1 MKGFRQGFS
10 KIRRILVKEAIPIP
24 ELPEV
29 ETLRRSLLPYIP
41 SPVVQ
46 SVEVLHPS
54 VIQPSNEIE
63 FKRNLIGKQ
72 ITEAK
77 RRGKYLVL
85 VLSPTGSLV
94 IHLRMTG
101 QFFYRPPQERTQPK
115 IAHTHLI
122 MNFVDGS
129 AFHYADVRR
138 FGRICYHDS
147 EILDPGYCALGPE
160 PFDSSFTVDYLKILG
175 SRKAPIKSLLL
186 QQNLIAGLGNIYA
199 DEALFRAR
207 IHPLRSANTLS
218 EYEWGALHHSICSV
232 IHEAVESRGS
242 SLRDYLDANREKG
255 SYQDQ
260 WSVYQQTGKP
270 CIHCGTLIERVKV
283 AGRSSHYC
291 PSCQTLKT
299 AIQPQVIGITG
310 GIASGKSTVVSFL
323 QDLGATIVDADA
335 ISRSLTVNNGPAVST
350 ILHTFGEEFAS
361 SPGVLN
367 RKKLGELIFSDATAR
382 QKLNSILHPLIL
394 DEMQKEIDAYH
405 ANPTSVPLFLDIPL
419 LFEEG
424 LEFFCDQIW
433 LVYVDPSTQL
443 QRLKVRDSLTEEQAL
458 KRIHAQMPME
468 EKRSKSNHIIDNSG
482 SLDDTKKQ
490 IEHLWEIYGFPNK
503 EKE

>member
-1 MKGFRQGFS
+1 M
-10 KIRRILVKEAIPIP
+10 
-24 ELPEV
+24 
-29 ETLRRSLLPYIP
+29 RRSLLAYLP
-41 SPVVQ
+41 SPLVQ
-46 SVEVLHPS
+46 NVEVLHQS
-54 VIQPSNEIE
+54 VIKPSNEID

-85 VLSPTGSLV
+85 VLTPKGSLV

-101 QFFYRPPQERTQPK
+101 QFFYRHPQEQALPK

-122 MNFVDGS
+122 INFVDGS

-147 EILDPGYCALGPE
+147 EISDPGYCALGPE
-160 PFDSSFTVDYLKILG
+160 PFDPTFTVDYLKSLG
-175 SRKAPIKSLLL
+175 GRKAPIKSLLL

-207 IHPLRSANTLS
+207 IHPLRSANTL
-218 EYEWGALHHSICSV
+218 YDHEWNALHHGICSV

-242 SLRDYLDANREKG
+242 SLRDYLDANRERG

-270 CIHCGTLIERVKV
+270 CVHCGTLIERIKV

-291 PSCQTLKT
+291 PSCQTLKNDT
-299 AIQPQVIGITG
+299 QPRIIGITG
-310 GIASGKSTVVSFL
+310 GIASGKSTVVSYL
-323 QDLGATIVDADA
+323 HDLGATIVDADE
-335 ISRSLTVNNGPAVST
+335 ISRSLTVKNGPAVSI
-350 ILHTFGEEFAS
+350 ILQTFGEEFAS

-367 RKKLGELIFSDATAR
+367 RKKLGELVFSDATAR

-394 DEMQKEIDAYH
+394 NEMQKEIDAYH
-405 ANPTSVPLFLDIPL
+405 ATTTSIPLFLDIPL
-419 LFEEG
+419 LFEAG
-424 LEFFCDQIW
+424 LESFCDQIW
-433 LVYVDPSTQL
+433 LVYIDPTTQL

-490 IEHLWEIYGFPNK
+490 IEHLWEIYGFPSK

>member
-1 MKGFRQGFS
+1 M
-10 KIRRILVKEAIPIP
+10 
-24 ELPEV
+24 
-29 ETLRRSLLPYIP
+29 RRSLLAYLP
-41 SPVVQ
+41 SPLVQ
-46 SVEVLHPS
+46 NVEVLHQS
-54 VIQPSNEIE
+54 VIKPSNEID

-85 VLSPTGSLV
+85 VLTPKGSLV

-101 QFFYRPPQERTQPK
+101 QFFYRHPQEQALPK

-122 MNFVDGS
+122 INFVDGS

-147 EILDPGYCALGPE
+147 EISDPGYCALGPE
-160 PFDSSFTVDYLKILG
+160 PFDPTFTVDYLKSLG
-175 SRKAPIKSLLL
+175 GRKAPIKSLLL

-207 IHPLRSANTLS
+207 IHPLRSANTL
-218 EYEWGALHHSICSV
+218 YDHEWNALHHGICSV

-242 SLRDYLDANREKG
+242 SLRDYLDANRERG

-270 CIHCGTLIERVKV
+270 CVHCGTLIERIKV

-291 PSCQTLKT
+291 PSCQTIKN
-299 AIQPQVIGITG
+299 AAQPRIIGITG
-310 GIASGKSTVVSFL
+310 GIASGKSTVVSYL
-323 QDLGATIVDADA
+323 QDLGATIVDADE
-335 ISRSLTVNNGPAVST
+335 ISRSLTVKNGPAVSI
-350 ILHTFGEEFAS
+350 ILQTFGEEFAS

-367 RKKLGELIFSDATAR
+367 RKKLGELVFTDATAR

-394 DEMQKEIDAYH
+394 NEMQKEIDAYH
-405 ANPTSVPLFLDIPL
+405 ATTTSIPLFLDIPL
-419 LFEEG
+419 LFEAG
-424 LEFFCDQIW
+424 LESFCDQIW
-433 LVYVDPSTQL
+433 LVYIDPTTQL
-443 QRLKVRDSLTEEQAL
+443 QRLKVRDSLTDEQAL

-468 EKRSKSNHIIDNSG
+468 EKRSISNHIIDNSG

-490 IEHLWEIYGFPNK
+490 IEHLWEIYGFPSK